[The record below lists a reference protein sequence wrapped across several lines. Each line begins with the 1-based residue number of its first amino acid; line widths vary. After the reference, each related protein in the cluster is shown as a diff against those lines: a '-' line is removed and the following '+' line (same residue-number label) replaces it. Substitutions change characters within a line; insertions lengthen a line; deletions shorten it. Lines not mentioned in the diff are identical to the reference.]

1 MSHICDTGLI
11 WVKPYLNGK
20 NQKTVM
26 SECWENA
33 VTDRWAGL
41 FNTFKDNIKDIKQE
55 KINKTHKQENR

>member
-1 MSHICDTGLI
+1 
-11 WVKPYLNGK
+11 
-20 NQKTVM
+20 M